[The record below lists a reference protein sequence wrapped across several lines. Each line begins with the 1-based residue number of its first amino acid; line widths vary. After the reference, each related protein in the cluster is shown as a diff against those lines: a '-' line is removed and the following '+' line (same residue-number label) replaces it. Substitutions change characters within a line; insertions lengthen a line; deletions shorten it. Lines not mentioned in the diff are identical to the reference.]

1 MLSQNEISSDLNT
14 LELLVII
21 GCVYCMISF
30 YELSLSNRSSRQNI
44 GGARL
49 VAGTSPNNAHHAWRV
64 RWAVCPL
71 GEGFLVLSGPTI
83 CDVMAPMLGS

>member
-1 MLSQNEISSDLNT
+1 MLSQNEISSDLYT

-49 VAGTSPNNAHHAWRV
+49 VRHVSEQRTPWRV

-83 CDVMAPMLGS
+83 VM